1 MQDIASARR
10 DKVAKVKKIFLFVTF
25 GLMFVLSVIGSAAFV
40 WNQYYN
46 AEALRQIKRGIE
58 PSIELCLKYCKENDV
73 LVISSV
79 VCCVIACSFVAFLIM
94 RGIEALVVRFM
105 MRHANTGGR

>member
-1 MQDIASARR
+1 MEGNYVYKYPHPAVTTDC
-10 DKVAKVKKIFLFVTF
+10 VIF
-25 GLMFVLSVIGSAAFV
+25 GYDPKEGLSVLLV
-40 WNQYYN
+40 
-46 AEALRQIKRGIE
+46 KRGIE

-94 RGIEALVVRFM
+94 RGVEALVVRFM